1 MPIKGPPEDP
11 PPAGP
16 TAVGLGTV
24 RRAREDARW
33 RWGHRG
39 VARVASDASLKLG
52 EPGFELGDT
61 RLLLGDP
68 LAERGVVPPRAVLH
82 RRPLAPGEASTC
94 RQVKQHANH
103 FATPLVNGLTA
114 TDRPS
119 EQLPSIL
126 VAMALYIKVD
136 DGHLLQMKEITP
148 GPELYEHEVEM
159 LLWHN
164 LEDFLGES
172 LFRLRR
178 QAPLPSGGIPDILAL
193 DRSGRVVIIEVKRD
207 IDRHQL
213 SQALEYAGWARST
226 NLDELADLYERG
238 QEAFFREWVEF
249 TQTSGP
255 VTVNKNPVLVLAARD
270 VHPRTSEALQ
280 FLINSGL
287 PVAVVLVSV
296 YEDGSS
302 RRFIEVE
309 LRQDLG
315 TVFGG
320 TNGLDDVKPHK
331 EYFNVRIAELVQS
344 GYLHPGTEIVLTR
357 NDNTVHGNILEDGN
371 IAVGQNIYS
380 TPSAAGIEA
389 CGHSVDG
396 WVKWRVPSLN
406 GVSLAELRTQYLDK
420 QNANKGANG

>member
-1 MPIKGPPEDP
+1 
-11 PPAGP
+11 
-16 TAVGLGTV
+16 
-24 RRAREDARW
+24 
-33 RWGHRG
+33 
-39 VARVASDASLKLG
+39 
-52 EPGFELGDT
+52 
-61 RLLLGDP
+61 
-68 LAERGVVPPRAVLH
+68 
-82 RRPLAPGEASTC
+82 
-94 RQVKQHANH
+94 
-103 FATPLVNGLTA
+103 
-114 TDRPS
+114 
-119 EQLPSIL
+119 
-126 VAMALYIKVD
+126 MALYIRVD

-357 NDNTVHGNILEDGN
+357 NGNTVHGNILEDGN